1 MTNAIRFTR
10 LDRHTIE
17 APGEVPVSIVVTLF
31 CARNEAG
38 QWFIGNIYVDE
49 VVSWFHP
56 KQGDEVLLSTD
67 KQVQHFVKGWY
78 GTIDG
83 HRTESQRARFAVLC
97 GYLDAAET
105 AQRERGE
112 VLEIH

>member
-1 MTNAIRFTR
+1 MNNTIRFTR
-10 LDRHTIE
+10 LERHAIE
-17 APGEVPVSIVVTLF
+17 TTGDIPVSIVVTLY
-31 CARNEAG
+31 CARNDSG

-49 VVSWFHP
+49 VVTWFHP
-56 KQGDEVLLSTD
+56 KQGDELVLATD

-83 HRTESQRARFAVLC
+83 HRTEKQRERFAVLC
-97 GYLDAAET
+97 GLLDAAET
-105 AQRERGE
+105 LQRERGE